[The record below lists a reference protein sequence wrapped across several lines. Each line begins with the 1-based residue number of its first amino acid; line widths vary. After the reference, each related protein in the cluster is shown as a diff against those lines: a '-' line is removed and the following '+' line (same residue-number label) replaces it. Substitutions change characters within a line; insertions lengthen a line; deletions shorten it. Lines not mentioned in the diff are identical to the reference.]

1 MSPVTA
7 ARRPAATAVPRADI
21 AWDHPEV
28 AW

>member
-7 ARRPAATAVPRADI
+7 AHRPAATAVPRAGI

>member
-1 MSPVTA
+1 MSPATA
-7 ARRPAATAVPRADI
+7 ARRPAATAVPRAGI